1 VLRLSKY
8 QTRTEMA
15 FSANWSFHYT
25 LIGDGRNTAPVLY
38 MYGYRKR
45 LLRLPKFNPG
55 PSARSC
61 TACWPRHTTY
71 CRTLSCLS
79 QWQRRLQL
87 GVPGADLS
95 RDSNY
100 STEIFLSTCRYNC
113 RQPTSPVSK
122 LPLPRLCKSL
132 FTTPI
137 LSELLAMS
145 NYKEIDKFHSF
156 PTYVTAFWG
165 VTPCC
170 R

>member
-1 VLRLSKY
+1 MY
-8 QTRTEMA
+8 QTRAVMA
-15 FSANWSFHYT
+15 FSADWSLHYP
-25 LIGDGRNTAPVLY
+25 LIGDGRTQHLY
-38 MYGYRKR
+38 STYMVTERDYCACQ
-45 LLRLPKFNPG
+45 KFNPG
-55 PSARSC
+55 HPMPSR

-71 CRTLSCLS
+71 CRTLSCSS
-79 QWQRRLQL
+79 QWQRRLQS

-113 RQPTSPVSK
+113 RQRTSPVSM
-122 LPLPRLCKSL
+122 LSLPRLCKSL
-132 FTTPI
+132 LTTAI

-145 NYKEIDKFHSF
+145 TNYKEVDKFHSF